1 MLVANEVNT
10 EKLAYIYCNWPI
22 FFLFQLRLLA
32 TCRDNATALVK
43 IQLQIHRWRIQ
54 SKRKRDIAEEDLS
67 TGSYGISR
75 GRKQSVFAIHLAVD
89 SKPVLVSAS
98 GKTKGLLTPP
108 TAWLLK
114 FNARPGCLKIE
125 KSQRERAKGKT
136 ETKVFFLFSFR
147 LALRL
152 CVRSYRRKSWITR
165 LKV

>member
-1 MLVANEVNT
+1 MKSTVKNS
-10 EKLAYIYCNWPI
+10 PI
-22 FFLFQLRLLA
+22 FIEIGLFFLFQLRLLA

-43 IQLQIHRWRIQ
+43 TQLQIHRWIQ
-54 SKRKRDIAEEDLS
+54 SKGKRDIAEEDLS

-114 FNARPGCLKIE
+114 FNARPGCLKVE
-125 KSQRERAKGKT
+125 KSQRERGKEKT

-165 LKV
+165 LKD

>member
-1 MLVANEVNT
+1 MKSTLKNS
-10 EKLAYIYCNWPI
+10 PI
-22 FFLFQLRLLA
+22 FIVIGLFFLFQLRLLA

-43 IQLQIHRWRIQ
+43 TQLQIHRWIQ
-54 SKRKRDIAEEDLS
+54 SKGKRDIAEEDLS

-125 KSQRERAKGKT
+125 KSQRERGKGKT

-165 LKV
+165 LKVKD